1 MSTTYPKQGLQD
13 RVAFQQNG
21 KPGAYPVQAWNDEI
35 GTFQFLSSLADGYL
49 VPAGALVVAPIDGDG
64 VRLPVASD
72 ALAAGQTIAAIAA
85 VGSLAFLGN
94 PSADETVTVGD
105 VTYKFVA
112 ELAAANDVLL
122 GSTLSETAQHLV
134 AAINGAE
141 GVGTIY
147 GAGTV
152 ANPKATAV
160 QSENNMISLK
170 AVTAGVA
177 GNSVALTT
185 NASVVTASGATFTG
199 GVDAGSAAAANVKF
213 AGVAAFSYWTTVQKD
228 GYAKSELDVNIP
240 VKQKGYVNVLMSN
253 LTGAAFGVEVA
264 ADLAVPGKFKVAEEG
279 DVVLGK
285 INAVFP
291 DYGTC
296 EIEIK
301 EFI

>member
-1 MSTTYPKQGLQD
+1 MSVTYPKQGLQD

-35 GTFQFLSSLADGYL
+35 GTFQFLSSLPDGYL
-49 VPAGALVVAPIDGDG
+49 MPAGALVVAPVGGDG

-85 VGSLAFLGN
+85 VGSLSFLGN
-94 PSADETVTVGD
+94 PAADETVTVG
-105 VTYKFVA
+105 TISYKFVS
-112 ELAAANDVLL
+112 ELSAANDVLI
-122 GSTLSETAQHLV
+122 GTTVSATVQNLV
-134 AAINGAE
+134 AAINGAD
-141 GVGTIY
+141 GVGVVY
-147 GAGTV
+147 GTGTA
-152 ANPKATAV
+152 ANAKATAV

-170 AVTAGVA
+170 AIEAGTA

-185 NASVVTASGATFTG
+185 TSDVITTSGATFTG
-199 GVDAGSAAAANVKF
+199 GVAAGEAAEANVKF
-213 AGVAAFSYWTTVQKD
+213 AGVVAFSYWTTVQKD
-228 GYAKSELDVNIP
+228 GYAKSELDVNVP
-240 VKQKGYVNVLMSN
+240 VKQKGYVNVLMSS
-253 LTGAAFGVEVA
+253 LTGAAFGVDVA

-279 DVVLGK
+279 DIVLGK